1 METKVIHNDKFLV
14 NQLKNGNHKAFRKL
28 FDTYRNDL
36 FKFSLSMVHSKQYA
50 EEIVQDVF
58 LKVWIKRESLNPE
71 MSFRAYIFTITRNKT
86 LKFLK
91 KAANNRKMREDVF
104 YASQKIANTTDHSVR
119 ETELEIIKNK
129 ALNKLPPKRLL
140 IFEMSRNEG
149 KSYDV
154 IAAELKI
161 SPHTVR
167 NQMSKALETL
177 RISILENKDIALY
190 ILLILF
196 SVYL

>member
-1 METKVIHNDKFLV
+1 METNDLNADQLLV
-14 NQLKNGNHKAFRKL
+14 TQLKSGNHQAFRKL

-36 FKFSLSMVHSKQYA
+36 YKYSLSMVHSRIYA

-58 LKVWIKRESLNPE
+58 LKIWIKRECLNPE
-71 MSFRAYIFTITRNKT
+71 MSFRAYLFTITRNKT

-91 KAANNRKMREDVF
+91 KAANSQKLREEVF
-104 YASQKIANTTDHSVR
+104 YASQKTTNITENTIRDS
-119 ETELEIIKNK
+119 ELELLKNK
-129 ALNKLPPKRLL
+129 ALNKLPPKCLL

-149 KSYDV
+149 KTYDV
-154 IAAELKI
+154 IAEELKI

-177 RISILENKDIALY
+177 RVSLLENKDIAISALIIFLY
-190 ILLILF
+190 WI
-196 SVYL
+196 

>member
-1 METKVIHNDKFLV
+1 MQKKEIPSDNLLV
-14 NQLKNGNHKAFRKL
+14 NQLMVGNHLAFRTL

-36 FKFSLSMVHSKQYA
+36 YRFSLSMVHSSTYA

-71 MSFRAYIFTITRNKT
+71 MSFKAYLFTITKNKT

-91 KAANNRKMREDVF
+91 KAANNRKLREEVF
-104 YASQKIANTTDHSVR
+104 YTSQKITNVTEHYIR
-119 ETELEIIKNK
+119 EAELEIIKQK
-129 ALNKLPPKRLL
+129 ALDKLSPKRLL

-149 KSYDV
+149 KSYDT
-154 IAAELKI
+154 IAEELSL

-167 NQMSKALETL
+167 NQMSKALESL
-177 RISILENKDIALY
+177 RSSLLENKNINL
-190 ILLILF
+190 ILLMALRHW
-196 SVYL
+196 L

>member
-1 METKVIHNDKFLV
+1 MEKKDISNDFLLV
-14 NQLKNGNHKAFRKL
+14 NQLMIGNHRAFRKL

-36 FKFSLSMVHSKQYA
+36 YNYSLSMVTSKTYA

-58 LKVWIKRESLNPE
+58 LKVWLKRESLNPE
-71 MSFRAYIFTITRNKT
+71 LSFKAYLFTITRNKT

-91 KAANNRKMREDVF
+91 KAANNRKLCEEVF
-104 YASQKIANTTDHSVR
+104 YTSQKITNATERSIR
-119 ETELEIIKNK
+119 ESELEIIKNK

-154 IAAELKI
+154 IAEELKI

-167 NQMSKALETL
+167 NQISKALETL
-177 RISILENKDIALY
+177 RNSLIENKDIAL
-190 ILLILF
+190 ILIVLINYFL
-196 SVYL
+196 